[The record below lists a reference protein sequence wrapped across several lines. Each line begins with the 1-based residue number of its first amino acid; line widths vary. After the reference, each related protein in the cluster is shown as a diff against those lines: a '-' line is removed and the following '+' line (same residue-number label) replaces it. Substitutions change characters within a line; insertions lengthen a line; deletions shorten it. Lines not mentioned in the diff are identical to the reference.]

1 MRSGALPFARV
12 QSPHFGANTN
22 NSNIHRHTTSITMK
36 YLSMI
41 LAAGLLN
48 ASALANPVR
57 LATSSKSAVCMFS
70 PGYSPSYN

>member
-1 MRSGALPFARV
+1 
-12 QSPHFGANTN
+12 
-22 NSNIHRHTTSITMK
+22 MK